1 MIPLTPEQREY
12 KARTLNQLLANQ
24 RRMEAGLTAESR
36 PNVIKSIQ
44 RQLADID
51 AHVSRLQNE
60 LSGNVVVDEPVA
72 DEYFNKAA
80 QALTRGKFF
89 MARRQIKKL
98 EIIEPFYPGIDRL
111 KHEAETEQVSRRT
124 RAIADGKAAGYPNT
138 AAYSGAGGPSAGM
151 RGVAV
156 GPPAITNA
164 GVSAYS
170 DEPQPWY
177 RSLLQFHILASCF
190 VVLMLMCVVFSIFG
204 YSVLQWLVE
213 GSG

>member
-12 KARTLNQLLANQ
+12 KERTLHQLLANQ
-24 RRMEAGLTAESR
+24 RRIEASLTAESR

-51 AHVSRLQNE
+51 AHVSRLQDE

-80 QALTRGKFF
+80 QALSRGKFY

-98 EIIEPFYPGIDRL
+98 ETIEPFYPGIDRL
-111 KHEAETEQVSRRT
+111 KHEADTQQVSRRT
-124 RAIADGKAAGYPNT
+124 KAIAEGKASGYPNT
-138 AAYSGAGGPSAGM
+138 AAFSVAAGPSTAT
-151 RGVAV
+151 RGLPV
-156 GPPAITNA
+156 TEA
-164 GVSAYS
+164 GVSGYS
-170 DEPQPWY
+170 DEPEPWY
-177 RSLLQFHILASCF
+177 RSLLQFHVLASCF
-190 VVLMLMCVVFSIFG
+190 VVLMLMCVVFGMFG
-204 YSVLQWLVE
+204 YSILQWLVE